1 VRAHV
6 RDRCGLPCRSGGS
19 GRGGGAHLTC
29 GGAAGGP
36 AADLLCDVKLA
47 TAEGPRSLDGI
58 AWAGIARSF
67 RLEQSE
73 HSFRAVSRPHSNDS
87 SFAFAEC
94 LR

>member
-6 RDRCGLPCRSGGS
+6 GDRCGLPCRSGGS
-19 GRGGGAHLTC
+19 GRCGGAHLTC
-29 GGAAGGP
+29 GGAAGEP
-36 AADLLCDVKLA
+36 AADRLCDVKLA
-47 TAEGPRSLDGI
+47 TAEGSRSLDGT

-73 HSFRAVSRPHSNDS
+73 RSFHAVSRPDSDDS
-87 SFAFAEC
+87 SFGFAER

>member
-6 RDRCGLPCRSGGS
+6 GDRCGLPCRSGGS
-19 GRGGGAHLTC
+19 GRCGGAHLTC
-29 GGAAGGP
+29 GGAAGEP
-36 AADLLCDVKLA
+36 SADLLCDVKLA
-47 TAEGPRSLDGI
+47 TAEGSRSLDRI

-73 HSFRAVSRPHSNDS
+73 HAFRAVSRPRSNDS
-87 SFAFAEC
+87 SFGFAER